1 MSRRSCDRIRRLEYA
16 ILFWVAVA
24 TQIRVHPLDGKATIA
39 VLFDWSRAW
48 YDHAHSQISDE
59 RIKGLKEG
67 CANMYFESNPM
78 TNLVT

>member
-1 MSRRSCDRIRRLEYA
+1 MSRRCGDRIRRLEYA
-16 ILFWVAVA
+16 ILIWV
-24 TQIRVHPLDGKATIA
+24 
-39 VLFDWSRAW
+39 WSRAW

-59 RIKGLKEG
+59 RINGLREG